1 MIILKYMI
9 PKILRKVFV
18 FDLSILI
25 SIIVLDIIT
34 IIKYKS
40 ASVPS
45 LLWNIYVVLFWYY
58 IIKIILEFIGF
69 FIKIFNG
76 NIIKTK
82 WYFILIPHI
91 ILSIIYI
98 IILFFLKNGIPI
110 LILALCVPVG
120 QAFWINI
127 IQNKIFIIL
136 SNVISIII
144 SIQIFNIIFTM
155 ILNI

>member
-1 MIILKYMI
+1 MIT
-9 PKILRKVFV
+9 KILRKVFI

-34 IIKYKS
+34 IIKYKNIP
-40 ASVPS
+40 VPD
-45 LLWNIYVVLFWYY
+45 LLLNIYIVLFWYY
-58 IIKIILEFIGF
+58 IVKIVLEFIGF
-69 FIKIFNG
+69 IIKISND

-82 WYFILIPHI
+82 LYFMLIPHI

-98 IILFFLKNGIPI
+98 IVLLILMDGIPA
-110 LILALCVPVG
+110 LILAVCVPVG

-127 IQNKIFIIL
+127 IKNKIFIVL
-136 SNVISIII
+136 SNIISIII
-144 SIQIFNIIFTM
+144 SIQIFNIIFTG